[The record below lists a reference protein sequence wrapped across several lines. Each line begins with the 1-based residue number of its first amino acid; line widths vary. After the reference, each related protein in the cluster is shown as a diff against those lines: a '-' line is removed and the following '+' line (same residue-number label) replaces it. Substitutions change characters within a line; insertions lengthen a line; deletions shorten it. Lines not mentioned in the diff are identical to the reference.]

1 MARSVG
7 PMSSP
12 SRNLNNGTPTRA
24 GSYLP
29 VHKPV
34 SRQLDFSLEKPRQS
48 IEFSPKKAPLAS
60 LRTSRL
66 TSKTSKEKNKR
77 PFDLS
82 IGADDYEDENS
93 DALNV
98 ASTINGMT
106 YDDDDVIIE
115 QPTEDSPFDQGIP
128 LEDNGENQLQS
139 YEAEE
144 SYIIQ
149 PQAAAGAKAIKRK
162 RGKPA
167 AAASM
172 DDSQISLAVP
182 GSARPRRRP
191 SKKSKTEIYQ
201 DPDAGQGAA
210 PSKTAHSKRMPPPKL
225 RDPNTKIKAAK
236 KNSGKAPSI
245 RSKSVGP
252 RSAFFQRSETPATD
266 SGALITRSGRQ
277 SIKPLQTWLG
287 EKVVMGDR
295 TSDSL
300 PAIKEVVRVQEVME
314 PPRRR
319 QQSAYRRTKRR
330 ARSHLEDV
338 EEEEDKEEKAEWELD
353 PGIVVAE
360 IMDWDPNTN
369 KYDEETTRAEGMH
382 YNSRSNSS
390 RMILY

>member
-1 MARSVG
+1 
-7 PMSSP
+7 MSSP
-12 SRNLNNGTPTRA
+12 SRNLNNGTPIRE
-24 GSYLP
+24 GSHPP

-34 SRQLDFSLEKPRQS
+34 NRQLDFSLEKPRQS
-48 IEFSPKKAPLAS
+48 IEFSPKKAPSAS

-66 TSKTSKEKNKR
+66 TSNTSKGKNKR
-77 PFDLS
+77 PFNLS

-93 DALNV
+93 DALNA
-98 ASTINGMT
+98 ASTSNGMI
-106 YDDDDVIIE
+106 YDDDDVVIE
-115 QPTEDSPFDQGIP
+115 QHTKDSPFDQGIP
-128 LEDNGENQLQS
+128 LEDNGENQLQN
-139 YEAEE
+139 YEVEE
-144 SYIIQ
+144 SDTIQ

-167 AAASM
+167 VAVSM
-172 DDSQISLAVP
+172 DDSQISPAVP

-210 PSKTAHSKRMPPPKL
+210 PPKTADSKRMLPPKL
-225 RDPNTKIKAAK
+225 RDRSTKIKAAK

-245 RSKSVGP
+245 RSASVGP

-300 PAIKEVVRVQEVME
+300 PTIKEVVRVQEVKD

-319 QQSAYRRTKRR
+319 QQSAYVRTKRR

-338 EEEEDKEEKAEWELD
+338 EEEDEKDEEEKPEWELN
-353 PGIVVAE
+353 PGIMVAE

-382 YNSRSNSS
+382 YDSRSISS

>member
-1 MARSVG
+1 
-7 PMSSP
+7 MSSP

-24 GSYLP
+24 GSHPP

-34 SRQLDFSLEKPRQS
+34 NRQLDFSLEKPRQS
-48 IEFSPKKAPLAS
+48 IEFSPKKAPSAS

-66 TSKTSKEKNKR
+66 TSNISKEKNKR

-93 DALNV
+93 DTLNA
-98 ASTINGMT
+98 ASTTNGMI

-115 QPTEDSPFDQGIP
+115 QHTEDSPFDQGIP
-128 LEDNGENQLQS
+128 LEGNGETQLQS
-139 YEAEE
+139 YEAEG
-144 SYIIQ
+144 SDTIQ
-149 PQAAAGAKAIKRK
+149 PKAAAGAKAIKRK

-182 GSARPRRRP
+182 GSARSRGRP

-236 KNSGKAPSI
+236 KTSGKAPSI
-245 RSKSVGP
+245 RSESVGP

-338 EEEEDKEEKAEWELD
+338 EEEEDEEEKAEWELD
-353 PGIVVAE
+353 PGIMVAE

-369 KYDEETTRAEGMH
+369 QYDEETTRAEGVH
-382 YNSRSNSS
+382 YNSGSNSS